1 MHPMKSDVNSPI
13 KGTQSLLLASF
24 RHVMMPFVRL
34 LLRHGVTYTLLLEEL
49 KRVYVQV
56 ADSEFQIGSKKQT
69 DSRINVL
76 TGVHRKDVHRLRNEL
91 DVVKPPKANFSAQLI
106 AHWIGNPLFID
117 VDGNPKI
124 LPRSSSHANEA
135 SFDGLVASI
144 SKDIRAR
151 PVFDEW
157 LHTGVMTLL
166 ENQMLRLN
174 TASFIPQ
181 ENFED
186 MLFFLRLNVHDHLA
200 ATVHNLQSDASKMLE
215 KCVHYEGLTAHQ
227 VDELHAYVKQK
238 GNELINLTNRK
249 AIQLQEA
256 AKSSHE
262 QKYRMNAGVYF
273 YHEPRQTDKQNHDD
287 ESSSV

>member
-1 MHPMKSDVNSPI
+1 MKSDVNSPI

-24 RHVMMPFVRL
+24 RRVMMPFVRL

-56 ADSEFQIGSKKQT
+56 ADSEFQMGPKKQT

-117 VDGNPKI
+117 AEGNPKI
-124 LPRSSSHANEA
+124 IPRSSTHLDEA

-144 SKDIRAR
+144 SKDIRAK

-157 LHTGVMTLL
+157 LRTGVMTLL
-166 ENQMLRLN
+166 ENQMLKLN
-174 TASFIPQ
+174 TESFIPQ

-186 MLFFLRLNVHDHLA
+186 QLFFLGLNIHDHLA

-215 KCVHYEGLTAHQ
+215 RCVYYDGLTADQ
-227 VDELHAYVKQK
+227 VDELHTYVRQK
-238 GNELINLTNRK
+238 GSELINLTNRK
-249 AIQLQEA
+249 AIKLQEA
-256 AKSSHE
+256 AKSSNE
-262 QKYRMNAGVYF
+262 KKYRMNAGVYF
-273 YHEPRQTDKQNHDD
+273 YNEPRQGDLQKHDD
-287 ESSSV
+287 ESSV